1 MGKNQQLIKLFFV
14 LFIGTTFIFGF
25 SHYGVKAFEKI
36 TNIDGEFS
44 EGTTIGPLN
53 VSGKTEDEAISLLEE
68 KYLDWL
74 KKTSIELQ
82 YGEKTAPFNLNQFH
96 LDAQQT
102 VNSMKD
108 GQLNPA
114 IITVDKVQVEEQLGL
129 LFPQIKTSD
138 VDADKL
144 TKNLNS
150 TAALFE
156 FGSQT
161 IDLFNGFLLSDD
173 IKKESVV
180 NTAVVEIK
188 DIPLGLQSIIE
199 KNPEIEIA
207 AESTFS
213 LLEFAKKQKID
224 DIDSLNLMATGIY
237 QVILPSN
244 FSIVERNINSSLPD
258 YSSLG
263 FEAKVNPIKKA
274 DFVITNPNKA
284 KYILTLHLEN
294 NQLKVEMKGEKLIYT
309 YKISTKD
316 EQKLAPKTIIQYSPL
331 LLPGKTK
338 IQTKGEEGQIVKVYR
353 EIYQG
358 DQLIKTELISED
370 YYPPIYQVEIHGLEG
385 TQETTPTIDSSGTQV
400 DTTNQSVE
408 TTTNNNHTA
417 TTSDPEQQ
425 DTNESKIWGNT
436 NEQPK

>member
-1 MGKNQQLIKLFFV
+1 MGKNQQFVKLFFV
-14 LFIGTTFIFGF
+14 LLFSTVFIFSF
-25 SHYGVKAFEKI
+25 SHYGAKAFEKI

-44 EGTTIGPLN
+44 EGKTIGSLN
-53 VSGKTEDEAISLLEE
+53 GSGKTEDEAISQLEE
-68 KYLDWL
+68 K
-74 KKTSIELQ
+74 
-82 YGEKTAPFNLNQFH
+82 P
-96 LDAQQT
+96 
-102 VNSMKD
+102 
-108 GQLNPA
+108 
-114 IITVDKVQVEEQLGL
+114 
-129 LFPQIKTSD
+129 
-138 VDADKL
+138 
-144 TKNLNS
+144 
-150 TAALFE
+150 
-156 FGSQT
+156 
-161 IDLFNGFLLSDD
+161 SDD

-213 LLEFAKKQKID
+213 LLEFAKKQKIN

-294 NQLKVEMKGEKLIYT
+294 NQLKVEMKGETLIYT

-316 EQKLAPKTIIQYSPL
+316 EQKLAPKTIVQYSPL

-385 TQETTPTIDSSGTQV
+385 MQETTPTTDSTGTQV
-400 DTTNQSVE
+400 DTTNQSVG
-408 TTTNNNHTA
+408 TTTNNDQTA

-425 DTNESKIWGNT
+425 DTNESNIWGIT